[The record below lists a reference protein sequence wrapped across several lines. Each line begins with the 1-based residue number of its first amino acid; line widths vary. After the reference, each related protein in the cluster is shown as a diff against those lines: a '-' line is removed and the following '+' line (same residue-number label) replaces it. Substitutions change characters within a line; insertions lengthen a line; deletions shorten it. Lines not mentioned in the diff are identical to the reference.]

1 MNRSTLLN
9 TLESIRFLNGVC
21 AADREQIADIARLE
35 EYEEGDV
42 VFAAGDSVDNVYL
55 VVNGA
60 ITLEVNG
67 SGVSPQRLLTVGPGE
82 SLGWSAL
89 IRRKERVSTA
99 KATAPT
105 LVFRI
110 DGQRLLELSEQNV
123 RLGYQ
128 IMRATAVA
136 LADRLHAMRMRYL
149 EVYRLQPN
157 TFICESA
164 EVGVD

>member
-1 MNRSTLLN
+1 MNRQVLLS
-9 TLESIRFLNGVC
+9 TLESIRFLNGVS
-21 AADREQIADIARLE
+21 ADDLEQLADIARLE
-35 EYEEGDV
+35 EFEEGDV
-42 VFAAGDSVDNVYL
+42 LFAAGDSVDNVYL
-55 VVNGA
+55 VVGGE

-89 IRRKERVSTA
+89 IRRRQRVSTA
-99 KATAPT
+99 KVSAPT

-110 DGQRLLELSEQNV
+110 DGEQLLAVCEQNT

-128 IMRATAVA
+128 IMRSTAAA
-136 LADRLHAMRMRYL
+136 LADRLHAMRMRFL

-157 TFICESA
+157 SFLCDNA